1 MTAAI
6 QKLVQHTLI
15 LPVAFEGSEK
25 STITLRRLKGK
36 DIKKLREYSDDVD
49 KTFFLIGELSGWPPE
64 GVDELDGADFEA
76 ISKIIEGFMGRKA
89 KR

>member
-6 QKLVQHTLI
+6 LKQVQHTLM
-15 LPVAFEGSEK
+15 LPVTFEGVERT
-25 STITLRRLKGK
+25 TITLRRLKGK
-36 DIKKLREYSDDVD
+36 DIKRLKDYDDDID
-49 KTFFLIGELSGWPPE
+49 KAFFLIGELSGWAPE

-76 ISKIIEGFMGRKA
+76 LSKIIEGFMGRKA

>member
-1 MTAAI
+1 MNAAI
-6 QKLVQHTLI
+6 QKQVEHKLT
-15 LPVAFEGSEK
+15 LPVTFEGSEK
-25 STITLRRLKGK
+25 GTITLRRLKGK
-36 DIKKLREYSDDVD
+36 DIKRLRDFDDDTD

-64 GVDELDGADFEA
+64 GVEELDGADFEA